1 MGARPVRAAV
11 LGAGFISDY
20 HIAGLREAGAEL
32 VAVSSATAVKARE
45 KAERYGIPH
54 HTANYREILA
64 RDDVEAVVVATPDFT
79 HEEVAVAAARAGKAI
94 LLQKPMARTSAECLR
109 IIEAAQQAQVLL
121 CVSFMH
127 RYFGEIGRLKDL
139 LAQGALGDMHAVR
152 QRNATSGADWA
163 AWVYRKADVG
173 GGVVLQLGVHG
184 IDLLRY
190 LFGEIVAVTATTA
203 LMTEERVL
211 ADGTRVTPNHEDQAL
226 ALYRFASGALAVHEM
241 SYTEV
246 AGTDRFRLEVYGA
259 RGTAWVRTER
269 GRLALYAPGATGQQ
283 EWVTPDL
290 GPEDFRQR
298 HHRHF
303 LAMVSGEEPPDSTA
317 WDGLA
322 TVLVAEAIYRAAE
335 SGNWEAVGQP

>member
-1 MGARPVRAAV
+1 MGGRPIRVAV

-20 HIAGLREAGAEL
+20 HIAGLQEAGAEL
-32 VAVSSATAVKARE
+32 VALSSATAVKARE
-45 KAERYGIPH
+45 KALRYGIPH
-54 HTANYREILA
+54 YTADYREILA

-109 IIEAAQQAQVLL
+109 IIEAAQRARILL

-127 RYFGEIGRLKDL
+127 RYFEEIGRLRDL
-139 LAQGALGDMHAVR
+139 LARGALGDIHAVR
-152 QRNATSGADWA
+152 QRNATRGAHWA
-163 AWVYRKADVG
+163 TWVYKKAQV

-184 IDLLRY
+184 IDLLRH
-190 LFGEIVAVTATTA
+190 LFGEIVAVKATTA
-203 LMTEERVL
+203 LVTKERVL
-211 ADGTRVTPNHEDQAL
+211 ADGTRVTPDNEDLAL

-246 AGTDRFRLEVYGA
+246 AGTDRFRLEVYGSH
-259 RGTAWVRTER
+259 GTAWLRTER
-269 GRLALYAPGATGQQ
+269 GRLALFAPGATGQQ
-283 EWVTPDL
+283 EWVVPDL
-290 GPEDFRQR
+290 EAEDFRCR

-303 LAMVSGEEPPDSTA
+303 LAMVGGEEPPDSTA

-322 TVLVAEAIYRAAE
+322 TVLVAEAIYRSAE
-335 SGNWEAVGQP
+335 SGNWEAVRHP